1 MLAVKRSWEAG
12 HIEPVLIGNSEKMEK
27 LGGKVGFD
35 VSRFGRIIENILC
48 KLNFFLD
55 VTRCSVAVTSRGA
68 VCIPSRSDFSDS
80 IVMELAMGVVV
91 ADRLEKEV
99 R

>member
-1 MLAVKRSWEAG
+1 MTSILAKMP
-12 HIEPVLIGNSEKMEK
+12 HIILVPRLDTGNIM
-27 LGGKVGFD
+27 
-35 VSRFGRIIENILC
+35 C
-48 KLNFFLD
+48 KLDFFLD
-55 VTRCSVAVTSRGA
+55 VTRFSIAVTSRGA
-68 VCIPSRSDFSDS
+68 VCIPSRADFSDS

>member
-1 MLAVKRSWEAG
+1 MLAVIK
-12 HIEPVLIGNSEKMEK
+12 K
-27 LGGKVGFD
+27 LGGRAYRVGAHREFGEDGETGGKVGFD